1 MAILF
6 GGKSPEHEVSIK
18 SARYIVSEIDERKY
32 DIVLVG
38 IDLAGR
44 WHLFDKSRFF
54 AVEKLVLPNR
64 RNDVD
69 LIPYDS
75 SGKFLAAEKIDVVFP
90 VLHGSYGEDGTMQGL
105 FELANVAFVG
115 SGTLASALA
124 MDKDVSKR
132 LFQNAGLPVAKF
144 ITFRKCERNDISFA
158 EVKKELGVPFF
169 VKPASLGSSIGI
181 AKVCSEKEF
190 LSAVDEAFGY
200 DNKILMEEYV
210 RGKEIECSVLGNEE
224 PIVSV
229 CGEIVPQHKFYSYE
243 AKYLDE
249 NGAVFSI
256 PANVSEKVAKE
267 IQSMS
272 LKAYKALG
280 CEGMARVDFFLTE
293 KDEAII
299 NEVNSIPGF
308 TSISMYPKLWEA
320 AGVSARELID
330 RLIESAMARFN
341 DKNELRTSYR
351 NN

>member
-1 MAILF
+1 MPKNKLKVAILF
-6 GGKSPEHEVSIK
+6 GGKSPEHEVSIQ

-44 WHLFDKSRFF
+44 WYLFDKSRFF

-224 PIVSV
+224 PIVLV

-256 PANVSEKVAKE
+256 PANVSEKAK
-267 IQSMS
+267 
-272 LKAYKALG
+272 K
-280 CEGMARVDFFLTE
+280 
-293 KDEAII
+293 
-299 NEVNSIPGF
+299 
-308 TSISMYPKLWEA
+308 
-320 AGVSARELID
+320 
-330 RLIESAMARFN
+330 FN
-341 DKNELRTSYR
+341 QCL
-351 NN
+351 